1 MKTISYKQVDSAL
14 FNLDSLRT
22 KLMNERDDAFYEDE
36 DKYNKLDERVEE
48 VETLLAKMHFGKV
61 SRTEWNRIQELVNER
76 KMSRYITCLSSGM
89 DEKLAAGAFED

>member
-14 FNLDSLRT
+14 FNLDYLRT
-22 KLMNERDDAFYEDE
+22 KLMNERDAAFYEDE

-61 SRTEWNRIQELVNER
+61 SKTEWNRIQELVNER
-76 KMSRYITCLSSGM
+76 KMSRYITCLSNGM

>member
-61 SRTEWNRIQELVNER
+61 SKTEWNRIQELVNER

-89 DEKLAAGAFED
+89 SEELAAGAFED